1 MARSFAGGSS
11 IEKALNLRLFTKSC
25 DHPQWRSGYARSGQL
40 EGTGFNS
47 AETFFFPSSFFFF
60 FVLFCFVC
68 LFVLLF
74 FLFFCFCFVCL
85 FVLLFFF
92 VFCFCF

>member
-1 MARSFAGGSS
+1 M
-11 IEKALNLRLFTKSC
+11 EKALNLRLFTKSC

-47 AETFFFPSSFFFF
+47 DDDLLFPFFLFFSF
-60 FVLFCFVC
+60 LFCFVC

-74 FLFFCFCFVCL
+74 FFY
-85 FVLLFFF
+85 FF
-92 VFCFCF
+92 VFKYIPK